1 MGITARQQELL
12 DYLKPVHFAS
22 IAEIAASI
30 YTSEATVRRDVKAL
44 QAKGFVKSVYGGVV
58 ISEYANEAVPVYLR
72 DGNNS
77 ARKEQLAAAA
87 AELIGDNCTVIFDSS
102 STVRRICRHIRNRKN
117 LTVITSNLRVCQEL
131 SGTDVRVYCTGGSL
145 LPRRECFAGHFAE
158 EFMRQINADLLFFS
172 CQGLA
177 PNGDISDSSEEE
189 IALRKVM
196 LENARQRIFLC
207 DSSKLGGVY
216 PFTLCNAREITRI
229 LCDADVSAFLRTD

>member
-1 MGITARQQELL
+1 MKITPRQQELL
-12 DYLKPVHFAS
+12 NFLKPIHFAS
-22 IAEIAASI
+22 ITEIAGNLF
-30 YTSEATVRRDVKAL
+30 TSEATVRRDVKAL
-44 QAKGFVKSVYGGVV
+44 QEMGFVKSVYGGVV

-72 DGNNS
+72 DGSNS
-77 ARKEQLAAAA
+77 AQKELLAAAA

-131 SGTDVRVYCTGGSL
+131 SGTDIHVYCTGGAL

-158 EFMRQINADLLFFS
+158 EFMRRVKADLVFFS

-189 IALRKVM
+189 IALRNIM
-196 LENARQRIFLC
+196 LKNARQQIFLC
-207 DSSKLGGVY
+207 DSSKLGAIY
-216 PFTLCNAREITRI
+216 PFTLCNARDVTKI
-229 LCDADVSAFLRTD
+229 LCDTDISDFLQQE